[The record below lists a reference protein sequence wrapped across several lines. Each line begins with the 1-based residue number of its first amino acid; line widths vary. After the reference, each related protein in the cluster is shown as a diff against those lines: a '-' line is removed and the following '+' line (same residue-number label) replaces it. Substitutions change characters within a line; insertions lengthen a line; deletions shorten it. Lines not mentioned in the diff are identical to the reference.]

1 MRPGQQKQRGR
12 NRNNNNGGGGGNNNN
27 NNNRKGGNPLSRS
40 YDSTGPDVK
49 IRGTAQHIAEKY
61 ATLAR
66 DAQSAGDNV
75 MAENYLQHA
84 EHYNRIIAA
93 AQAQM
98 QERYQRNER
107 DNDRDGD
114 DRDGGYAGQQ
124 NDQDEGD
131 QDELGDG
138 QSHRANGHV
147 NGANGANGARHM
159 NGRHNNNQERNG
171 ERRDRRDQRGDRD
184 HQAPRQDRIE
194 AAADDEQPD
203 IQFQPPARFVP
214 QPQASDDVHGT
225 GPQPV
230 IDGIP
235 AEVAAEES
243 SEAAPRKRTPR
254 PRRPRAAK
262 AETAA
267 ADGDAPA
274 AAESDAG

>member
-12 NRNNNNGGGGGNNNN
+12 NRNNNNGGGGGNNN

-75 MAENYLQHA
+75 MAENYFQHA

-114 DRDGGYAGQQ
+114 DREGGYTGQQ

-131 QDELGDG
+131 QDEASETQSHRGDG
-138 QSHRANGHV
+138 QAANGS
-147 NGANGANGARHM
+147 NGGQRHM
-159 NGRHNNNQERNG
+159 NGRHNNQERNG
-171 ERRDRRDQRGDRD
+171 DRRDRRGDRE
-184 HQAPRQDRIE
+184 QRQDRIKV
-194 AAADDEQPD
+194 AADGDQPD
-203 IQFQPPARFVP
+203 VEMQPPAGFVP
-214 QPQASDDVHGT
+214 QPQAAEVQGD

-235 AEVAAEES
+235 AEIAAEN
-243 SEAAPRKRTPR
+243 SEAAPRKRAPR

-262 AETAA
+262 AESQA
-267 ADGDAPA
+267 ADGEAPA